1 MHKSRIE
8 TQSRLTRIPPAEL
21 SSPGGGSGDV
31 VGPSSVTDNT
41 IVLFDGTTGKLIK
54 ASNIVFAANNMT
66 FGSVNPKITGS
77 TVGSSPALTV
87 DAKKSSGPSTVFILN
102 SDAGAQADL
111 WVVGDIVASGGF
123 LLSSI
128 ATGTAPVQVTSTTL
142 CTNLNAD
149 LLDGQH
155 GSYYQSATN
164 LTSGTLPGAR
174 LAAKHKAR
182 YFAFQF
188 VPPVTTTEYLL
199 PFPFRSTLVEVYVQS
214 VGGTGATLNLY
225 WRDATVP
232 FTESHANEDLV
243 WSTPKSPTTSADPG
257 TNTKYTSFDVADS
270 TTDDRV
276 LVCKVST
283 ASVDTLAVFGYATVN
298 D

>member
-1 MHKSRIE
+1 MHKSRVE
-8 TQSRLTRIPPAEL
+8 TQSRVTRLPPAEL

-31 VGPSSVTDNT
+31 VGPASSTDNAV
-41 IVLFDGTTGKLIK
+41 VLFDGTTGKLIK
-54 ASNIVFAANNMT
+54 NSDLTFAVNVLT
-66 FGSVNPKITGS
+66 FGSVNPKIIGVT
-77 TVGSSPALTV
+77 TGSSPALTI
-87 DAKKSSGPSTVFILN
+87 DAKKATGPSTVFILN
-102 SDAGAQADL
+102 SDAGAQSDL
-111 WVVGDIVASGGF
+111 WVSGDIVASGGF

-155 GSYYQSATN
+155 GSYYQNATN
-164 LTSGTLPGAR
+164 LTSGTLSGAR
-174 LAAKHKAR
+174 LAAKHKMER
-182 YFAFQF
+182 FAFQF
-188 VPPVTTTEYLL
+188 VPPVTTTEYVI

-243 WSTPKSPTTSADPG
+243 WSTAKSPTTSADPG

-270 TTDDRV
+270 TTNDRV

-283 ASVDTLAVFGYATVN
+283 ANVDTLAVYGYATVN